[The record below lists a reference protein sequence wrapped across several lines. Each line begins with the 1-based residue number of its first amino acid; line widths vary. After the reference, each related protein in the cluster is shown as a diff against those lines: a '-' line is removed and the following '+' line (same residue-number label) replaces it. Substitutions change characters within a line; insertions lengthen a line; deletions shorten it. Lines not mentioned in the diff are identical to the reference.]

1 MNRELASNDR
11 LVRERWPLLFWANR
25 GTLIGAAACLVGV
38 IVLLVFEAIQ
48 PLRGS
53 DRSEIDGFIGAAYVL
68 TAVLGVGFML
78 TGYLRLF
85 MVHRVPGHVP
95 QSKNTARQI
104 GSLVPRLAGA
114 TVLFAAVAAGW
125 LHWGWGSIILFLVV
139 FAVVYL
145 PLLWR

>member
-25 GTLIGAAACLVGV
+25 GTLVGAAACLCGV
-38 IVLLVFEAIQ
+38 IALRVFEAIL
-48 PLRGS
+48 PLRAF
-53 DRSEIDGFIGAAYVL
+53 DRSEVDGFIGAAYVL

-95 QSKNTARQI
+95 QSKTTARPI

-125 LHWGWGSIILFLVV
+125 LHWEWGYVVLFLVV

>member
-1 MNRELASNDR
+1 MNRELASNDG

-25 GTLIGAAACLVGV
+25 GTLIGAAACLLGV
-38 IVLLVFEAIQ
+38 IALLVFKAIL
-48 PLRGS
+48 PLRAS
-53 DRSEIDGFIGAAYVL
+53 DRSEVDGFIGAAYVL
-68 TAVLGVGFML
+68 TAVLGVSFML

-95 QSKNTARQI
+95 QSKSAARPF
-104 GSLVPRLAGA
+104 GSLVLRLAGA
-114 TVLFAAVAAGW
+114 TVLFAAVAGGW
-125 LHWGWGSIILFLVV
+125 LHWGWGSVILFLVV

>member
-25 GTLIGAAACLVGV
+25 STLIGAAASLLAV
-38 IVLLVFEAIQ
+38 IALRVFEAIL
-48 PLRGS
+48 PLRAS
-53 DRSEIDGFIGAAYVL
+53 DRSEVDGFVGPAYVL
-68 TAVLGVGFML
+68 TAVLGLGFML

-85 MVHRVPGHVP
+85 MVHRIPGHVP
-95 QSKNTARQI
+95 QSKRVARPI
-104 GSLVPRLAGA
+104 GSLVLRLTGA
-114 TVLFAAVAAGW
+114 TVLFAAVATGW
-125 LHWGWGSIILFLVV
+125 LHWGLGSVILFLVV